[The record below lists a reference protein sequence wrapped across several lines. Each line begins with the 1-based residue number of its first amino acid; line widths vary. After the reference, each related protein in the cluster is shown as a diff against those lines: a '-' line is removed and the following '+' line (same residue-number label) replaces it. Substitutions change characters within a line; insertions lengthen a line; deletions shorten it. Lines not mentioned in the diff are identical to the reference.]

1 MMAFLLYNAKVAV
14 LIGVCYIFYRLLLS
28 RETLHRLNRAVLVG
42 TAVLSFVLPLLVVT
56 VHVRGPAAEQDM
68 TFVSVTETVRTGT
81 ATTGESVP
89 PPLQDVPSARAS
101 LPEVGAAASSSELL
115 SPPFVPSMPAS
126 PEKAGW
132 RVPWLQ
138 TLLTALYFLGVAVVL
153 AKVVLSVLSVLRIIR
168 QGETVSV
175 GPVCTTVVTDRDIAP
190 FSWMRY
196 IVFSRQ
202 DWVSDHRSIV
212 LHEQAHIAMHHS
224 ADILVVDLLT
234 AFQWFNPAIW
244 MLRDDLRAVHEFE
257 ADDAV
262 LRQGVAVR
270 DYQLLLIRKAA
281 AAAGYTIANNFSHSL
296 LKGRIAMML
305 RPTSPVV
312 RALRVLY
319 VLPVVLL
326 ALAVGCKKIY
336 DVSPESG
343 HYEHNFK
350 SYAQYVRAHTG
361 YILSPVKGF
370 EDYGVY
376 GATWRASD
384 APTGPQWDAAGGQG
398 AVCLVSRDRNCL
410 IMYSDVQQDLD
421 YLFKSPFVSSR
432 QRIQKE
438 LASNL
443 AGATGTAP
451 SVHLGDYLYARRAA
465 DYQLART
472 PHDSVYFYTYP
483 NGRSIRLSGGGLEQF
498 QRQSLPYCMG
508 IDIVSKQQSRIY
520 FKVFFSEEGFAKK
533 EAYIG
538 KLMDSMVAWRDME
551 RRSRENT
558 AGMVKT
564 GKKELSEIL
573 KPNSNKY
580 AL

>member
-1 MMAFLLYNAKVAV
+1 MSAFLLYNVKVAV

-28 RETLHRLNRAVLVG
+28 REKMHRLNRVVLVG

-68 TFVSVTETVRTGT
+68 TSVSVTETVRTGT
-81 ATTGESVP
+81 ATTEEPVP
-89 PPLQDVPSARAS
+89 PPSLAENQTPSFTPPALSSWSVGTVALRA
-101 LPEVGAAASSSELL
+101 
-115 SPPFVPSMPAS
+115 
-126 PEKAGW
+126 
-132 RVPWLQ
+132 PWLQ
-138 TLLTALYFLGVAVVL
+138 TLLLALYLAGVALVL
-153 AKVVLSVLSVLRIIR
+153 VKVVLSVLSVLRIIR

-190 FSWMRY
+190 FSWMHY
-196 IVFSRQ
+196 IVLSRQ
-202 DWVSDHRSIV
+202 DWAGDHRSIV

-326 ALAVGCKKIY
+326 ALAVSCKKIY
-336 DVSPESG
+336 DVLPESG
-343 HYEHNFK
+343 RYEHNFK

-483 NGRSIRLSGGGLEQF
+483 NGQSIRLSGGGLAQF

-508 IDIVSKQQSRIY
+508 IDIVSKQQSRIC

-551 RRSRENT
+551 RRSRRDNT

>member
-28 RETLHRLNRAVLVG
+28 RETLHRLNRTVLVG
-42 TAVLSFVLPLLVVT
+42 TAVLSFVLPLLVIT
-56 VHVRGPAAEQDM
+56 VHVRGPATVQDM
-68 TFVSVTETVRTGT
+68 TSVPVTETLRTGT
-81 ATTGESVP
+81 ATTGEPVP

-115 SPPFVPSMPAS
+115 SPPFVPSIPAS
-126 PEKAGW
+126 PEKAVW

-153 AKVVLSVLSVLRIIR
+153 AKVVLSMLSVLRIIR

-202 DWVSDHRSIV
+202 DRVSDHRSIV

-244 MLRDDLRAVHEFE
+244 MLRDDLRAIHEFE

-296 LKGRIAMML
+296 LKGRITMMSKS
-305 RPTSPVV
+305 TSPAI
-312 RALRVLY
+312 RSLRVLY
-319 VLPVVLL
+319 VIPVVFL

-370 EDYGVY
+370 KDYGVY

-384 APTGPQWDAAGGQG
+384 FPIGPQGFTAGGQG
-398 AVCLVSRDRNCL
+398 VVCFVSKDRNCL
-410 IMYSDVQQDLD
+410 ILYNDIQRNLD
-421 YLFKSPFVSSR
+421 YLFRSPFALSR
-432 QRIQKE
+432 QRIQME

-443 AGATGTAP
+443 GDAAGAVP
-451 SVHLGDYLYARRAA
+451 DVRLGDYLYARPAA

-472 PHDSVYFYTYP
+472 PQDSVYFYTFP
-483 NGRSIRLSGGGLEQF
+483 NGRSIRLTGGGLEQF

-508 IDIVSKQQSRIY
+508 IDIVSKQQNRID

-551 RRSRENT
+551 RRNRSHKTE
-558 AGMVKT
+558 ALVKK
-564 GKKELSEIL
+564 GKKELAEVVR
-573 KPNSNKY
+573 
-580 AL
+580 